1 MEVNEDKT
9 REFYGWIA
17 AILSIFSLF
26 IPFGPFI
33 KLMNG
38 KTNFKNSPAF
48 YVTTAYISNVC
59 WYIYGDLISSKQIK
73 YINCFSAIFNIILI
87 FIYLYYEIKVYPI
100 DSVLNGLI
108 IIIGSYALHRGL
120 VTIVEDK
127 DAVGNICMGTQFV
140 SLLSPLV
147 LIVKVI
153 KKKNYNLIPIYLI
166 WIYLSSSIS
175 WVAYGVFLVNIYII
189 CPNIVAFFLGIILI
203 IIYVVY
209 RNKYEGIIDFN
220 SSQTLDIEANEK
232 NEGDEITTITI
243 DEDVEKKNKKPK
255 PVKIVN
261 SKEDN

>member
-73 YINCFSAIFNIILI
+73 CINCFSAIFNFILI

-127 DAVGNICMGTQFV
+127 DAVGNICMGTHFV

-153 KKKNYNLIPIYLI
+153 KKKNYKLIPIYLI
-166 WIYLSSSIS
+166 WISLSSSIS

-189 CPNIVAFFLGIILI
+189 CPNIAAFFLGVILI

-209 RNKYEGIIDFN
+209 SHKYEGIIDFN
-220 SSQTLDIEANEK
+220 SSETLDIEANEK

-243 DEDVEKKNKKPK
+243 DEDVEKKNKKAK